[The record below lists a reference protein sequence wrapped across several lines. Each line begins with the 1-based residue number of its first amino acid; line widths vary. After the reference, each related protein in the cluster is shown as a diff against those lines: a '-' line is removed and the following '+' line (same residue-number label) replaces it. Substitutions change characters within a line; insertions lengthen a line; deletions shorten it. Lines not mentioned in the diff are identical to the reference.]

1 MIPSVT
7 AALTVVATLL
17 GAPTAKADDAAAL
30 EEVRLA
36 WMKPSTVAAP
46 APIAR
51 DGVAGRVLCGYQGW
65 FNAEGDGAD
74 LGWRHWR
81 VADREAPTGSRLSVD
96 LLPDMREL
104 AADERFASDLV
115 GADGKPVE
123 LFSSHRRATVLRH
136 FEWMREHA
144 IDGVFVQRFAVGLRH
159 AKRLAHGTKV
169 LGDCRDGALLNGRVY
184 AVMYDLSGMKRGTL
198 DAVVEDWRHLRTRMA
213 IGADAAALRF
223 AGKPLVAVWGIG
235 FKDGRDYTLEE
246 CRDLVAALMNG
257 RVYAVMYDLSGMKRG
272 TLDAVVEDWRHLRSR
287 MGIGADAASLQFAG
301 KPLVAVWGIGFK
313 DGRDYTLEECRD
325 LVAALK
331 ADGCA
336 VLCGVPTGWRT
347 LDRDAVADPLLHE
360 IVGLCD
366 IVCPWTVGRYRTPEE
381 ATRHAERVWRADL
394 AWCRER
400 GIGYLPVVFP
410 GFSWHNLKGGALDQI
425 PRLGGRFLWS
435 QAVGAKRAGAEGAY
449 VAMFDEV
456 DEGTAIF
463 KCIDPPT
470 PELAKRFVGLEGL
483 PSDHY
488 LRLTGEIGRLL
499 RGERP
504 ASDDPPAAKPNGRA
518 VAPSVP
524 GP

>member
-1 MIPSVT
+1 MT
-7 AALTVVATLL
+7 RHQTNTRTVHAFTLL
-17 GAPTAKADDAAAL
+17 AATSAMVTVAAMLGCSSARRAEPADPLDQ
-30 EEVRLA
+30 VRRA
-36 WMKPSTVAAP
+36 WMKPSTAATP

-51 DGVAGRVLCGYQGW
+51 DGIEGRVLCGYQGW

-81 VADREAPTGSRLSVD
+81 VADREAPTGSRISVD

-104 AADERFASDLV
+104 APDERFASDLV
-115 GADGKPVE
+115 GAAGQPVE
-123 LFSSHRRATVLRH
+123 LFSSHRTPTVLRH
-136 FEWMREHA
+136 FEWMRDYG
-144 IDGVFVQRFAVGLRH
+144 IDGVFVQRFAVALRH
-159 AKRLAHGTKV
+159 PKRLAHSTKV

-246 CRDLVAALMNG
+246 CRDLVAAL
-257 RVYAVMYDLSGMKRG
+257 
-272 TLDAVVEDWRHLRSR
+272 
-287 MGIGADAASLQFAG
+287 
-301 KPLVAVWGIGFK
+301 
-313 DGRDYTLEECRD
+313 
-325 LVAALK
+325 K

-347 LDRDAVADPLLHE
+347 LDRDAEPSPLLHE
-360 IVGLCD
+360 IAGMCD
-366 IVCPWTVGRYRTPEE
+366 IVCPWTVGRYRTPAA
-381 ATRHAERVWRADL
+381 ATKHAERDWKADL

-400 GIGYLPVVFP
+400 GITYLPVLFP

-435 QAVGAKRAGAEGAY
+435 QAVGAKSAGAEGAY

-463 KCIDPPT
+463 KCIEPPT

-504 ASDDPPAAKPNGRA
+504 ASDHAPAGSTDSSR
-518 VAPSVP
+518 
-524 GP
+524 

>member
-1 MIPSVT
+1 M
-7 AALTVVATLL
+7 LL

-213 IGADAAALRF
+213 IGADDAALR
-223 AGKPLVAVWGIG
+223 
-235 FKDGRDYTLEE
+235 
-246 CRDLVAALMNG
+246 
-257 RVYAVMYDLSGMKRG
+257 
-272 TLDAVVEDWRHLRSR
+272 
-287 MGIGADAASLQFAG
+287 FAG

-470 PELAKRFVGLEGL
+470 PELAKRFVGLGGL

>member
-51 DGVAGRVLCGYQGW
+51 DGVAGRVLAGYQGW

-198 DAVVEDWRHLRTRMA
+198 DAVIEDWRHLRTRMA
-213 IGADAAALRF
+213 IGADDAALR
-223 AGKPLVAVWGIG
+223 
-235 FKDGRDYTLEE
+235 
-246 CRDLVAALMNG
+246 
-257 RVYAVMYDLSGMKRG
+257 
-272 TLDAVVEDWRHLRSR
+272 
-287 MGIGADAASLQFAG
+287 FAG

-360 IVGLCD
+360 IVRLCD

-381 ATRHAERVWRADL
+381 ATRHAERVWKADL

-425 PRLGGRFLWS
+425 PRRGGRFLWS
-435 QAVGAKRAGAEGAY
+435 QAVGAKNAGAEGAY

-463 KCIDPPT
+463 KCIEPPT
-470 PELAKRFVGLEGL
+470 PELAK
-483 PSDHY
+483 
-488 LRLTGEIGRLL
+488 
-499 RGERP
+499 
-504 ASDDPPAAKPNGRA
+504 
-518 VAPSVP
+518 
-524 GP
+524 

>member
-1 MIPSVT
+1 M
-7 AALTVVATLL
+7 LL

-51 DGVAGRVLCGYQGW
+51 DGVAGRVLAGYQGW

-213 IGADAAALRF
+213 IGADDAALR
-223 AGKPLVAVWGIG
+223 
-235 FKDGRDYTLEE
+235 
-246 CRDLVAALMNG
+246 
-257 RVYAVMYDLSGMKRG
+257 
-272 TLDAVVEDWRHLRSR
+272 
-287 MGIGADAASLQFAG
+287 FAG

-360 IVGLCD
+360 IVRLCD

-463 KCIDPPT
+463 KCIEPPT

>member
-1 MIPSVT
+1 MHRFRLPARLAIVAAVLAAFAPVAEATETAQAVTPSP
-7 AALTVVATLL
+7 ADQTV
-17 GAPTAKADDAAAL
+17 AL
-30 EEVRLA
+30 EEVRRA
-36 WMKPSTVAAP
+36 WMRPTAAEP
-46 APIAR
+46 AAPIAR
-51 DGVAGRVLCGYQGW
+51 DGIDGRVLCGYQGW
-65 FNAEGDGAD
+65 FTAEGDGAD

-81 VADREAPTGSRLSVD
+81 VVDRDAPTGSRISVD

-104 AADERFASDLV
+104 AADERFASDLI
-115 GADGKPVE
+115 GADGRPVE
-123 LFSSHRRATVLRH
+123 LFSSHRRATILRH

-159 AKRLAHGTKV
+159 PKRLAHSTKV
-169 LGDCRDGALLNGRVY
+169 LGDCRDGALLNARVY

-213 IGADAAALRF
+213 IGADAAAL
-223 AGKPLVAVWGIG
+223 
-235 FKDGRDYTLEE
+235 
-246 CRDLVAALMNG
+246 
-257 RVYAVMYDLSGMKRG
+257 
-272 TLDAVVEDWRHLRSR
+272 
-287 MGIGADAASLQFAG
+287 QFAG

-331 ADGCA
+331 AEGCA
-336 VLCGVPTGWRT
+336 VLCGVPMGWRT
-347 LDRDAVADPLLHE
+347 LDRDAVPDPILHE
-360 IVGLCD
+360 IARMCD

-381 ATRHAERVWRADL
+381 ATRHAERVWKTDL

-400 GIGYLPVVFP
+400 GIAYLPVLFP

-435 QAVGAKRAGAEGAY
+435 QAVGARGAGAQGAY

-463 KCIDPPT
+463 KCIEPPT

-504 ASDDPPAAKPNGRA
+504 ASDDPFVGRTD
-518 VAPSVP
+518 APR
-524 GP
+524 